1 MCPHTS
7 IYVSSYYYKCVLTQR
22 VSGLQG
28 AKMSNLGFL
37 KRKPLWKNA
46 PTRPVACLSELTKEM
61 YGEIEVYKTKTR
73 RANERKE
80 REAVEGNKKKIGD
93 GSRMPLARTV
103 EEVSHKTKTLTDVL
117 TCIDADY
124 GTSLAHTFST
134 THRPKTHKSPDIS
147 GTGGVTGANPLSPRE
162 STLPVG
168 TKVSNFRY

>member
-80 REAVEGNKKKIGD
+80 REAVEGNKKDIVD
-93 GSRMPLARTV
+93 GGRIPLAKTV
-103 EEVSHKTKTLTDVL
+103 DEVSLKTKTLTDVL
-117 TCIDADY
+117 SCIDADY

-134 THRPKTHKSPDIS
+134 THRPKTHKSPDTS

-168 TKVSNFRY
+168 TKISNFRY